1 MSLTGA
7 PAKPPRFAIVD
18 VLRGAAI
25 VAMVIYHCAWDLSYF
40 QLIPID
46 ITVDTGWR
54 IFQHLILGGFLLL
67 VGVSLVLA
75 HGRGIRW
82 PSFWR
87 RFAMIA
93 AGAAAV
99 TIGTYILFPET
110 FVFFGILH
118 AIALFSLMALPFLR
132 LPPWLT
138 ALVGA
143 VFLIVPLFFSNVAFN
158 DPRIAWI
165 GFWEVPPA
173 TNDLV
178 PIFPWFGMV
187 LVGMALAR
195 LVLASPL
202 ATTIAAWKPA
212 SILRP
217 LIVLGRWSLIIYLVH
232 QPILLGIIYPIANA
246 RPADAPTRVD
256 SFVSSCVATCKANG
270 NTDDHCTA
278 YCGCAVERIVR
289 DDLWSV
295 IEQPTSSP
303 EQNAAIAD
311 IARQCTAT
319 MPSNLG
325 VTPPAR

>member
-7 PAKPPRFAIVD
+7 PAKSPRFALID
-18 VLRGAAI
+18 VLRGVAI
-25 VAMVIYHCAWDLSYF
+25 VAMVLYHCAWDLSYF
-40 QLIPID
+40 QLIDFD
-46 ITVDTGWR
+46 ITVNDGWR
-54 IFQHLILGGFLLL
+54 LFQHLILGGFLLL

-75 HGRGIRW
+75 HRNGIRW
-82 PSFWR
+82 PAFWR

-99 TIGTYILFPET
+99 SIGTYILFPQT

-118 AIALFSLMALPFLR
+118 AIALFSLLALPFLK

-143 VFLIVPLFFSNVAFN
+143 AFLLIPLFFSNSAFN
-158 DPRIAWI
+158 APQLAWI
-165 GFWEVPPA
+165 GFWQEPPA

-187 LVGMALAR
+187 LVGMALASA
-195 LVLASPL
+195 VLASP
-202 ATTIAAWKPA
+202 AAARIAAWKPA
-212 SILRP
+212 AILRP

-232 QPILLGIIYPIANA
+232 QPLLLAIIYPIANA

-256 SFVSSCVATCKANG
+256 SFLSSCVATCKDNG
-270 NTDDHCTA
+270 NSQDHCTA
-278 YCGCAVERIVR
+278 YCGCAVERIIR
-289 DDLWSV
+289 DDLWAV
-295 IEQPTSSP
+295 IEQSTASP

-311 IARQCTAT
+311 IAGQCTAT
-319 MPSNLG
+319 IPTDLNA
-325 VTPPAR
+325 PKAP